1 MGAFRFFFMPE
12 FGGFLGE
19 VRGTGR
25 RMAGYVAALAPRG
38 GAVRPGL
45 LLLPA
50 GRATGVVASLLVA
63 IGAVAVFEGIA
74 GLREAA
80 GQSVDPDLFAAEDAG
95 TRKLLGF
102 LGDFG
107 DSGSP
112 VLGQM
117 LGMFNGGI
125 FILAG
130 FLLAW
135 QVVTGAFDTARE
147 GRWGWGGWEILRI
160 AIAVALMAPIPGLGA
175 SGAQHIVLGLARLGG
190 DFANVVWEPL
200 AVETLGKGRAV
211 VPWPREMAWRSVI
224 GRTLVSEVCMYVA
237 NGEAR
242 MARDDPYVV
251 VRAAKE
257 WRVGDGWIEEPRGGS
272 GRRAAVRRFER
283 KIARARNPVAAE
295 ARHYDGAGSGMP
307 KDLCGAIRFVGV
319 NEDGSRGIA
328 AKGHREAWRAAHPQ
342 IVRAAASIGDR
353 YLQGS
358 ASAGQP
364 LPNVSDELDGLGV
377 AETYRAVMEL
387 HVKQSGTEE
396 QRALTEAVAKD
407 AEEISWVAAASFINT
422 LAASAAR
429 IQSAAANVP
438 QASLFSPEVGEWSPK
453 AKAASQAMVRAL
465 AQDQRFRAVSL
476 GPGSAVSGPLAPATG
491 RGGNWLEWLL
501 GFIDVEAILVADS
514 GNPLLDLTN
523 MGFMMLHTGMSTLG
537 VLTGAAILSNT
548 VGVIDSADVF
558 QAGWDVTEGLVAPL
572 IGLLLIAGA
581 VLAYVV
587 PALPFIRFLF
597 GILTWLLAIV
607 EAMLAVTVFC
617 AAHIRRGEGNRLAL
631 AETRQGWL
639 FLPALVLRP
648 VLMLFG
654 LVLGYYV
661 FLAVMGMFNEVWL
674 PRMADTIAARGESI
688 VDFIA
693 MLALYVMVAYGLV
706 NAAFKLIDMLPAAV
720 LGWIGGQ
727 AGGDPGGEGVL
738 GVATGGFGRAGGFRA
753 PGRFGTRGR
762 GGTMSGAP
770 PGGGNPAGG
779 GS

>member
-1 MGAFRFFFMPE
+1 MFRFFFMPE
-12 FGGFLGE
+12 FGRFLDE
-19 VRGTGR
+19 LRGAGGR
-25 RMAGYVAALAPRG
+25 IAGYFGALVPRRG
-38 GAVRPGL
+38 PVRPRL
-45 LLLPA
+45 FLLPA
-50 GRATGVVASLLVA
+50 GRATGAAASLLVA
-63 IGAVAVFEGIA
+63 LGAVTVIEGLV

-80 GQSVDPDLFAAEDAG
+80 GQSVDPNLFAAEDSG
-95 TRKLLGF
+95 TRKLLAF
-102 LGDFG
+102 LSDFG

-135 QVVTGAFDTARE
+135 QVVTGSVDTARE

-160 AIAVALMAPIPGLGA
+160 LVAVALMAPIPGLGA
-175 SGAQHIVLGLARLGG
+175 SGAQHVVLGLARLGG
-190 DFANVVWEPL
+190 DFANVVWRPL

-242 MARDDPYVV
+242 MAGDPAYIA
-251 VRAAKE
+251 VRTARE
-257 WRVGDGWIEEPRGGS
+257 WRVGDGWIEDRS
-272 GRRAAVRRFER
+272 AASAAERRRFQR
-283 KIARARNPVAAE
+283 KIRKAKNPVAAE
-295 ARHYDGAGSGMP
+295 ARHYDGAGNGMP
-307 KDLCGAIRFVGV
+307 KDLCGAIRFVGT
-319 NEDGSRGIA
+319 NDTGSRGIA
-328 AKGHREAWRAAHPQ
+328 ATGHREAWRAAHPQ
-342 IVRAAASIGDR
+342 IVRVAASIGDR
-353 YLQGS
+353 FLQGT
-358 ASAGQP
+358 ASAGQA

-377 AETYRAVMEL
+377 AETYRSVMEL
-387 HVKQSGTEE
+387 HVKASGSEE
-396 QRALTEAVAKD
+396 QKALAEAVAKD
-407 AEEISWVAAASFINT
+407 AEEISWLAAASFVNT

-438 QASLFSPEVGEWSPK
+438 QASLFSPAVGDWSPK
-453 AKAASQAMVRAL
+453 AKAATQAMVKAL

-476 GPGSAVSGPLAPATG
+476 GPASAVAGPLAPATG
-491 RGGNWLEWLL
+491 RGGSWLEWLL
-501 GFIDVEAILVADS
+501 GFIDVESILVADS

-523 MGFMMLHTGMSTLG
+523 MGFNMLHTGMATLG
-537 VLTGAAILSNT
+537 VLTGAAIVSNT

-558 QAGWDVTEGLVAPL
+558 QAGWDVTEGLVTPL
-572 IGLLLIAGA
+572 IALLLVAGA

-597 GILTWLLAIV
+597 GILVWLLSIV

-661 FLAVMGMFNEVWL
+661 FLAAMGMFNEVWL

-706 NAAFKLIDMLPAAV
+706 NAAFKLIELLPNAV
-720 LGWIGGQ
+720 LAWIGGQ
-727 AGGDPGGEGVL
+727 AAGDAGGEGTL
-738 GVATGGFGRAGGFRA
+738 GLATGGFGRAGGFRG

-762 GGTMSGAP
+762 GGGRGAP
-770 PGGGNPAGG
+770 VPGGGADG